1 LENVIAI
8 ARIADHLTT
17 LFILKPLKTKRA
29 EEITYNLK
37 DFFAT
42 FGAPAI
48 LHSDDRRDFVNN
60 VINELHTMWGDVKI
74 VHGNQDIVRHRYLW
88 SGVYITCKPERGRY
102 VVRHINVRQNASRTS
117 VL

>member
-1 LENVIAI
+1 
-8 ARIADHLTT
+8 
-17 LFILKPLKTKRA
+17 
-29 EEITYNLK
+29 
-37 DFFAT
+37 
-42 FGAPAI
+42 
-48 LHSDDRRDFVNN
+48 
-60 VINELHTMWGDVKI
+60 MWGDVKI